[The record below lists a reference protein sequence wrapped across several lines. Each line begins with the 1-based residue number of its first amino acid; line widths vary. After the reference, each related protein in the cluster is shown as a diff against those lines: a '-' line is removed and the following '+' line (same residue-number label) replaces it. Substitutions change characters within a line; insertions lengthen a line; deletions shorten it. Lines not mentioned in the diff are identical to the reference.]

1 MEEEEEEKDLA
12 SFAFAAKE
20 AIEKWK
26 RRRDVGS

>member
-1 MEEEEEEKDLA
+1 MEEDEEKDLA
-12 SFAFAAKE
+12 SFAFAAKAE